1 MAYQRI
7 TRKSLVERWN
17 KVMRQIGHD
26 HFCVPN
32 SEIKITCYKDM
43 LYEAEFVYDGFDD
56 DFRDGYDEDNKS
68 MFYRDKAK
76 MKRLLDW
83 LRNAP
88 IDDDV
93 KNGLLFETNT
103 TKSKRGGYRKG
114 SGRPATGRTRAI
126 TIRVSE
132 EAVKKL
138 NTLGVNKS
146 EYIDNLIRK
155 A

>member
-1 MAYQRI
+1 MKI
-7 TRKSLVERWN
+7 IDSVWEKENLGVTSK
-17 KVMRQIGHD
+17 
-26 HFCVPN
+26 
-32 SEIKITCYKDM
+32 EIIIDM
-43 LYEAEFVYDGFDD
+43 NDGF
-56 DFRDGYDEDNKS
+56 
-68 MFYRDKAK
+68 
-76 MKRLLDW
+76 
-83 LRNAP
+83 
-88 IDDDV
+88 DDV

-132 EAVKKL
+132 EAVKIL

>member
-1 MAYQRI
+1 MYQ
-7 TRKSLVERWN
+7 
-17 KVMRQIGHD
+17 
-26 HFCVPN
+26 
-32 SEIKITCYKDM
+32 DM
-43 LYEAEFVYDGFDD
+43 LYYAELVYDGFDD
-56 DFRDGYDEDNKS
+56 DFRDGYEDDKS
-68 MFYRDKAK
+68 RFYQDKAK
-76 MKRLLDW
+76 AKRLLNW

-132 EAVKKL
+132 EAVKIL

>member
-26 HFCVPN
+26 HFCVPCTECN
-32 SEIKITCYKDM
+32 ITMYQDM
-43 LYEAEFVYDGFDD
+43 LYYAELVYDGFDD

-93 KNGLLFETNT
+93 KNGLLFEANT

-126 TIRVSE
+126 SIRVSVE
-132 EAVKKL
+132 SVNILDA
-138 NTLGVNKS
+138 LGVNKS